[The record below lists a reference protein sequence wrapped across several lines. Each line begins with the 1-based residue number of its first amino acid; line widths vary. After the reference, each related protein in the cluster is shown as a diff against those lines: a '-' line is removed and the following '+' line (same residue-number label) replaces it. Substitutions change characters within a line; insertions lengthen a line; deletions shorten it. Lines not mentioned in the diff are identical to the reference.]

1 MGGHRSG
8 RVVSVLSPVRMTAGK
23 ESGTVVIGGR
33 YEREEERG
41 WEWVEVGEVLAPKS
55 RARELVFSWGE

>member
-1 MGGHRSG
+1 M
-8 RVVSVLSPVRMTAGK
+8 LSPVRMTAGK

-33 YEREEERG
+33 YEREEVGG
-41 WEWVEVGEVLAPKS
+41 WEWVEVGSEVLAPKS